1 VSVSN
6 SHSDLR
12 VASCVTPNGLIENVS
27 IDIDDHGF
35 IAGIT
40 QTSKSKLELDA
51 ILCPGFIDLQV
62 NGIDEIDVST
72 ADGQDWTTI
81 NQHLIRQGTTT
92 WCPTLVSNS
101 LDNYAASFARI
112 GSYLKTQSE
121 IVPQIAGVH
130 LEGPYLGES
139 LGAHEVRNISQ
150 VSEDWIAQL
159 PAFVKIMTLAPEQP
173 LAAVAI
179 KQLLEQGIVASI
191 GHTRATPEQFDAAV
205 ASGASMVTHL
215 FNAMS
220 GIHHRENGV
229 ALRALTCDQVAV
241 GLIADLVHISC
252 EVINLT
258 FRAKHEDDIYLATD
272 SVAWNNRIAKN
283 RGIFVHDGAPRLP
296 NSTLAGSCL
305 TMNLAIKN
313 LVTQCGIDFAVAVR
327 AASQNPAKIMQ
338 LTDRGRIEVGLR
350 ADLVALD
357 QNFNVVALW
366 IAGQRIR

>member
-1 VSVSN
+1 MSVSN

-12 VASCVTPNGLIENVS
+12 VASCVTPDGLIENVS
-27 IDIDDHGF
+27 VEIDDHGF

-40 QTSKSKLELDA
+40 QTSKTKLELDV

-72 ADGQDWTTI
+72 ADGQDWTKI

-101 LDNYAASFARI
+101 LKNYAESFARI

-121 IVPQIAGVH
+121 NVPQIAGVH

-159 PAFVKIMTLAPEQP
+159 PVFVKIMTLAPEQP
-173 LAAVAI
+173 LAVAAIRQLI
-179 KQLLEQGIVASI
+179 KQGIVASV
-191 GHTRATPEQFDAAV
+191 GHTRATQAQFDAAV

-229 ALRALTCDQVAV
+229 ALCALTCDQVAV
-241 GLIADLVHISC
+241 GLIADLVHISR
-252 EVINLT
+252 EAINLT
-258 FRAKHEDDIYLATD
+258 FRAKHEDGIYLVTD
-272 SVAWNNRIAKN
+272 SVAWNNKSAKN
-283 RGIFVHDGAPRLP
+283 RGIFIHDGAPRLP

-313 LVTQCGIDFAVAVR
+313 LVTQCGIDFEVAVR
-327 AASQNPAKIMQ
+327 AASQNPAKILQ
-338 LTDRGRIEVGLR
+338 LTDRGRIEIGLR